1 MAVIERGLVTAAVTT
16 VTTGKN
22 TPGGVLQLAVAI
34 TAQRERDVLART
46 LVRALTGLVHSDR
59 IIMYRILPSE
69 RGDEA
74 ILAAKI
80 CTHPGCIASPLEAD
94 KTALGTATCNCSAC
108 VASPPQVSILISSRP
123 DLSFVF
129 SSGRE
134 SVRQLTGKTLL
145 SVYSTLGQHGVTG
158 FIELVG
164 AAHTDIERNLIS
176 ALLKVYGNHV
186 TLLDESET
194 DTLTGLQNR
203 RTFDANIE
211 KIIVEHVPPEHA
223 PVGAGIR
230 RAKRHIEGPAV
241 PHWLAI
247 IDIDHFKRI
256 NDQFGHLYGD
266 EVLILLARNMKR
278 LFRQRDKLFRFGGEE
293 FVIVL
298 DRTAEASAEIVLD
311 RFRETIE
318 KTHFPQVGKVTVNI
332 GFVRLDKVD
341 VSSAIIGRADQA
353 LYYAK
358 QNGRNRVCFYEKLV
372 AQGILVPE
380 HHSHSV
386 QIF

>member
-1 MAVIERGLVTAAVTT
+1 M
-16 VTTGKN
+16 
-22 TPGGVLQLAVAI
+22 
-34 TAQRERDVLART
+34 
-46 LVRALTGLVHSDR
+46 
-59 IIMYRILPSE
+59 
-69 RGDEA
+69 
-74 ILAAKI
+74 
-80 CTHPGCIASPLEAD
+80 
-94 KTALGTATCNCSAC
+94 
-108 VASPPQVSILISSRP
+108 
-123 DLSFVF
+123 
-129 SSGRE
+129 
-134 SVRQLTGKTLL
+134 
-145 SVYSTLGQHGVTG
+145 
-158 FIELVG
+158 
-164 AAHTDIERNLIS
+164 
-176 ALLKVYGNHV
+176 
-186 TLLDESET
+186 
-194 DTLTGLQNR
+194 
-203 RTFDANIE
+203 
-211 KIIVEHVPPEHA
+211 
-223 PVGAGIR
+223 
-230 RAKRHIEGPAV
+230 

-256 NDQFGHLYGD
+256 NDRFGHLYGD